1 MSDGRTIVPYSAEDF
16 RLRVTALNGGA
27 SALDDNHA
35 GDHLIDPSLERP
47 GDHHLRDAA
56 VLIPVIAR
64 EPEATVLLTQRTDHL
79 PSHAGQVA
87 FPGGKIDKDDGSPL
101 AAALRET
108 EEEIGLDRAFIEPV
122 GCLEPYLSN
131 SGYRIVPILSV
142 VHAGFRLS
150 LNHHEVADAFEVPLS
165 FLMSSRNHRQGT
177 RVFSGKE
184 RVFYEMPY
192 GERYIWG
199 VTAGIVRRLYE
210 RLYG

>member
-1 MSDGRTIVPYSAEDF
+1 MNGKPAIVPFSAEDF
-16 RLRVTALNGGA
+16 RTRVRALNGRVPLLNA
-27 SALDDNHA
+27 DHA

-64 EPEATVLLTQRTDHL
+64 QPEATVLLTQRTEHL

-87 FPGGKIDKDDGSPL
+87 FPGGKIDDDDASPL

-108 EEEIGLDRAFIEPV
+108 EEEIGLDRKFIEPV

-131 SGYRIVPILSV
+131 SGYRIVPVLSV
-142 VHAGFRLS
+142 VRAEFELT
-150 LNHHEVADAFEVPLS
+150 LNSYEVADAFEVPLS

-177 RVFSGKE
+177 RVFHGKE